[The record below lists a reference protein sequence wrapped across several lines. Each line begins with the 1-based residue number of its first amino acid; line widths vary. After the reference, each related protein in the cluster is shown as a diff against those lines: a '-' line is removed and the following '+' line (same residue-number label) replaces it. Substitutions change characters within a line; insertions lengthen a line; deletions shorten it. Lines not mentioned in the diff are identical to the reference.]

1 MCGPWLWAADPHNVT
16 GMDGYAA
23 VLHEHFGSS
32 GDAASNPA
40 ATGAVRGFGLS
51 SSGQGGCS

>member
-51 SSGQGGCS
+51 SSG